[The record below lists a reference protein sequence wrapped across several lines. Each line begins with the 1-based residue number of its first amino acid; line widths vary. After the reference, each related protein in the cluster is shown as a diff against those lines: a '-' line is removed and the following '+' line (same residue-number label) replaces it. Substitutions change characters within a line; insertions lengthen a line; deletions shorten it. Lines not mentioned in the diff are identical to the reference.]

1 MTMNGRQSE
10 TRSPLP
16 LWMRTKAFAGAAT
29 RMLAALA
36 LLSVFSVAHAADYP
50 TKPIQVLIPFAPG
63 GGTDNTMRLVEE
75 AASKALGQKLVLVNQ
90 PGGHGSRAVTQLK
103 QAAPD
108 GYTIGIVPTGP
119 IASVPHT
126 AEVPYTKDDFAMVIQ
141 LTHVPNT
148 LIVPSDSPINS
159 VKDMIEKARKSPPGT
174 LKIAIAGMGSS
185 SSHLP
190 MVDLEKQANI
200 KFTFIPHKGGGPAL
214 VPVMGGHVD
223 LGSVDLSVSGP
234 KIKAG
239 NVKAIGIFAEK
250 RNKDFPNISTLNEQG
265 YDLDAGFFNM
275 IMTPKGT
282 PANVVKRLHDA
293 FKKALEDPTVVA
305 RAKELN
311 LVIEYLGPEDC
322 QKKVDRYD
330 ASIGKLVKELGMGK
344 KKG

>member
-1 MTMNGRQSE
+1 MIMNGRPLKSQS
-10 TRSPLP
+10 LV
-16 LWMRTKAFAGAAT
+16 WAGVLALAT
-29 RMLAALA
+29 GTSRVLAGLA
-36 LLSVFSVAHAADYP
+36 LLGMASVAYAADYP

-63 GGTDNTMRLVEE
+63 GGTDNTIRIVEE

-141 LTHVPNT
+141 LTNVPNT
-148 LIVPSDSPINS
+148 LIVPKDSAIKS
-159 VKDMIEKARKSPPGT
+159 VKDMVEKARKSPPGT
-174 LKIAIAGMGSS
+174 LKVAITGMGSA

-190 MVDLEKQANI
+190 MVDVEKQAKI

-234 KIKAG
+234 KLKSG
-239 NVKAIGIFAEK
+239 DVKAIGIFAEQ
-250 RNKDFPNISTLNEQG
+250 RSKDFPTIPTMKEQG

-275 IMTPKGT
+275 IMAPKGT
-282 PANVVKRLHDA
+282 PANVIKRLHDA
-293 FKKALEDPTVVA
+293 FKAALADSAVVA

-311 LVIEYLGPEDC
+311 LAIEYLGPEDC
-322 QKKVDRYD
+322 RKKVDRYD
-330 ASIGKLVKELGMGK
+330 ASIGTLVKELGMGK

>member
-1 MTMNGRQSE
+1 MTMNGRQSDP
-10 TRSPLP
+10 RSSI
-16 LWMRTKAFAGAAT
+16 WAGVK
-29 RMLAALA
+29 MLASGASRVLAGLA
-36 LLSVFSVAHAADYP
+36 LLGTVAAAHAADYP

-63 GGTDNTMRLVEE
+63 GGTDNTMRIVEE

-119 IASVPHT
+119 IASVTHT
-126 AEVPYTKDDFAMVIQ
+126 TEVPYTKDDFIMVIQ

-148 LIVPSDSPINS
+148 LVAPKDSPFNS
-159 VKDMIEKARKSPPGT
+159 LKDVIEKARKSPPGT
-174 LKIAIAGMGSS
+174 LKVAIAGSGSA

-190 MVDLEKQANI
+190 MVDMEKQANV
-200 KFTFIPHKGGGPAL
+200 KFTLIPHKGGGPAL
-214 VPVMGGHVD
+214 IPVMGGHVD

-239 NVKAIGIFAEK
+239 NVKAIGIFADK
-250 RNKDFPNISTLNEQG
+250 RNKDFPNIPTLKEQG
-265 YDLDAGFFNM
+265 YDLEGGFFNM
-275 IMTPKGT
+275 IMVPKGT

-293 FKKALEDPTVVA
+293 FKTAIEDPAVIA
-305 RAKELN
+305 RAKDLN
-311 LVIEYLGPEDC
+311 LVIDYLGPEDC
-322 QKKVDRYD
+322 RKKVDRYD
-330 ASIGKLVKELGMGK
+330 ATIGKLVIELGMGK